1 MIAQIALEEALAHL
15 GAAIS
20 QSLPS
25 DDQIIMD
32 HVKEAHKLVQVVTRT
47 QREMSKVLA

>member
-1 MIAQIALEEALAHL
+1 MNIQDIAMLHDAAGEL

-20 QSLPS
+20 QSIPS

-32 HVKEAHKLVQVVTRT
+32 HVRKAHETLLT
-47 QREMSKVLA
+47 VLRRIAAQSRP